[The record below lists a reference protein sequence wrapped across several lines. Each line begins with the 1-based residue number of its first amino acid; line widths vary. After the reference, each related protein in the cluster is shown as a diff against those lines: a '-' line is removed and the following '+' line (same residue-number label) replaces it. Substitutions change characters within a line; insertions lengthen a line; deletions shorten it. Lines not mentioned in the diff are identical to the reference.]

1 MKRGPAALGPKD
13 TYPHDPT
20 VAPGGSESSIAWAT
34 LPAWYTY
41 WVTFSTRQDLFGRII
56 LFSLHVNTF
65 QLNFDLQ
72 CDTVML
78 QAIPLGTPSP
88 ETV

>member
-13 TYPHDPT
+13 TYPRDPT

-34 LPAWYTY
+34 LPAWYTR
-41 WVTFSTRQDLFGRII
+41 WVTFSTRQDPFGWII
-56 LFSLHVNTF
+56 LFSPHVNTF

-88 ETV
+88 EIV